1 MNAVQFLCPIGSP
14 PVKRDAIFYTL
25 FQRFPSLLFELVDCP
40 PTEAQRYRFESVEI
54 KEPNFRIDGVFLP
67 PEDASPKVIFFA
79 EIQFQKDETLYHRFF
94 CESLLYLYRNQSLY
108 DDWYGVVIFRDRSL
122 EPGNAMIHHA
132 LLNSSQVKRIY
143 LDELGDSDE
152 QPMGIRLMQLTIAP
166 EEATIV
172 QARALIER
180 VQQDRS
186 TSLPRDEIIDII
198 TVIAVYKFAN
208 LSREEVEAM
217 LGINLQETRVY
228 QDAKAEG
235 EQQGELKGKLAAVP
249 LLLKAGVSVE
259 KIAEELGL
267 AVAQVERIAQQIPFE
282 G

>member
-1 MNAVQFLCPIGSP
+1 M
-14 PVKRDAIFYTL
+14 KRDAIFYTL

-267 AVAQVERIAQQIPFE
+267 SVAQVERIAQQIPFE